1 MRALVTG
8 ASGFVGRVLVD
19 ELVRRGHSVR
29 AAVRR
34 GDVAHF
40 VSAQAGTQ
48 SSRSKV
54 WIPASDRGQGQ
65 AGAGTTPC
73 CGAGD
78 ATVRSEIDVV
88 EVGNLSATTDWR
100 NALRGIDTV
109 FHLAA
114 HVHVRKRARDEA
126 ELERVN
132 VAATIALA
140 RAALAAGVRRFV
152 FASSVKVMGE
162 TSGDRP
168 FVETDAPRPQDEYGR
183 SKIAAERALIGLDAG
198 LEITIVR
205 PPLVYGPDVR
215 ANFLALL
222 RLADSPWPLP
232 LAGANSRR
240 SLVYV
245 GNLADALIACA
256 TVPHAT
262 PATYF
267 VSDGADPSVAELVTQ
282 LRAALGRR
290 ARLWTLPNAV
300 SRALATA
307 LGRGDAV
314 QRLFAPLQ
322 IDTSCIRREL
332 GWSAPFDQRAA
343 LEATANWFR
352 VARTQAA

>member
-1 MRALVTG
+1 MHALVTG
-8 ASGFVGRVLVD
+8 ATGFVGRVLVN

-34 GDVAHF
+34 GDVAH
-40 VSAQAGTQ
+40 VVPAQAGTQ
-48 SSRSKV
+48 SARSKG
-54 WIPASDRGQGQ
+54 WIPAVAGMTQGPGCRDST
-65 AGAGTTPC
+65 A
-73 CGAGD
+73 
-78 ATVRSEIDVV
+78 RREIDIV
-88 EVGNLSATTDWR
+88 EIGDLSPTTDWR
-100 NALRGIDTV
+100 SALRGIDTV

-114 HVHVRKRARDEA
+114 RVHVRNRAQDEA

-140 RAALAAGVRRFV
+140 RAALEAGVRRFV

-168 FVETDAPRPQDEYGR
+168 FVESDAPRPQDAYGR
-183 SKIAAERALIGLDAG
+183 SKLAAERALVELDGGLD
-198 LEITIVR
+198 ITIVR

-240 SLVYV
+240 SLVCV
-245 GNLADALIACA
+245 GNLVDALIACA
-256 TVPHAT
+256 TVQHAT

-267 VSDGADPSVAELVTQ
+267 VSDGHDPSVAELVTQ
-282 LRAALGRR
+282 LRAALGQR
-290 ARLWTLPNAV
+290 ARLWTLPAAL

-322 IDTSCIRREL
+322 VDTSRIRREL
-332 GWSAPFDQRAA
+332 GWTPPFDQRAA
-343 LEATANWFR
+343 LEATARWFR
-352 VARTQAA
+352 AARAQAA